1 MQRTQP
7 LSTNSEDIEAL
18 CIEIINAKSKN
29 IQITRVTDKKAGRYN
44 GFEIYQKQFLHKSK
58 NKESHLVGDRNH
70 SSNTKLKDY
79 LNPIFQNFLTSV
91 IKNPTRL
98 TKINATL
105 IDYILTND
113 FVNTHSSTYT
123 VKSNM
128 SHHFPIF
135 LVISVQFFN
144 NIQNKTTIR

>member
-29 IQITRVTDKKAGRYN
+29 ILINTSYRQEAGRYN

-58 NKESHLVGDRNH
+58 NKKSHLVGDRNH
-70 SSNTKLKDY
+70 ISNTKLKDY
-79 LNPIFQNFLTSV
+79 LNPIFQNFLLSV

-113 FVNTHSSTYT
+113 FINTHSSTYIA
-123 VKSNM
+123 KSDM
-128 SHHFPIF
+128 SHHFPSF
-135 LVISVQFFN
+135 FISVQFLN